1 MLLAEAAHA
10 GMRIRLK
17 NEVSEVL
24 PKASGFRVNVKKSKG
39 KTAINANALNA
50 SRVVL
55 ASGELSLPKI
65 ASNLAYRT
73 ARKLGMSVVAP
84 SPALVPLTWNNADKA
99 DVAWLSGV
107 AVDCEIGCSGKFFRE
122 ILLFTHVV

>member
-50 SRVVL
+50 SRVV
-55 ASGELSLPKI
+55 
-65 ASNLAYRT
+65 
-73 ARKLGMSVVAP
+73 
-84 SPALVPLTWNNADKA
+84 
-99 DVAWLSGV
+99 
-107 AVDCEIGCSGKFFRE
+107 
-122 ILLFTHVV
+122 